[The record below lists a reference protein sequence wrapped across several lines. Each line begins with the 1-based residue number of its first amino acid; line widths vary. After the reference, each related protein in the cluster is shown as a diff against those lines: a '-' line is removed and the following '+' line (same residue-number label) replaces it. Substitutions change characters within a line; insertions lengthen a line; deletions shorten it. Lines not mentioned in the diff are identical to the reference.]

1 MVSNSSAH
9 LVCLTKC
16 DKRHK
21 LVSYLWTFH
30 PTKKQIAE
38 DYHTVLDDHI
48 FQISRWF
55 QLFLFFGKRLNNC
68 SVEFH
73 CHIINGIS
81 KMGQDFRKQMHVG
94 ENAIHPMLK
103 VEMFPCFPG
112 LSPYI
117 LTLSK
122 SSIIDSDILFEG
134 FSFCYNKPAFPEI
147 PSSTTFLKVT
157 GHHLKCSRCCVWWRK
172 RDAFRTPSI
181 F

>member
-1 MVSNSSAH
+1 MTNVTN
-9 LVCLTKC
+9 
-16 DKRHK
+16 
-21 LVSYLWTFH
+21 WF
-30 PTKKQIAE
+30 
-38 DYHTVLDDHI
+38 HI
-48 FQISRWF
+48 FG
-55 QLFLFFGKRLNNC
+55 LFTLPKNKLQKITTLYSMIIFFRSVDGFNFFFFFGKRLNNC